1 MMDLEYINKRN
12 IRRLEERIEKLE
24 KKVKFFERDKK
35 IDPITGE
42 WK

>member
-1 MMDLEYINKRN
+1 MMDLEYVNNRN
-12 IRRLEERIEKLE
+12 IRILIERIEKLE
-24 KKVKFFERDKK
+24 KKVKFLERDKK

>member
-1 MMDLEYINKRN
+1 MDLAYLNNRN
-12 IRRLEERIEKLE
+12 IRILTKRIENLE
-24 KKVKFFERDKK
+24 KKVKFLERDKK

>member
-1 MMDLEYINKRN
+1 MMDIEL
-12 IRRLEERIEKLE
+12 RRLEERIEKLE
-24 KKVKFFERDKK
+24 KKVKFLERDKK

>member
-1 MMDLEYINKRN
+1 MMDLAYLNNRN
-12 IRRLEERIEKLE
+12 IRILTKRIENLE
-24 KKVKFFERDKK
+24 KKVKFLERDKK

>member
-1 MMDLEYINKRN
+1 MLSVEYINKCN

-24 KKVKFFERDKK
+24 KKVIYLEEDKK
-35 IDPITGE
+35 INPLTGE